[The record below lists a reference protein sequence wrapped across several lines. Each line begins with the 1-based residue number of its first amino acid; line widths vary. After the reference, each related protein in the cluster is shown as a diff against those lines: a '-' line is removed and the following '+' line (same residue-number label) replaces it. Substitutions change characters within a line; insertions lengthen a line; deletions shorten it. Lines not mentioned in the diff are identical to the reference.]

1 MHIVVL
7 CFCTLCTLVTL
18 HEFLAIHYVVLFIP
32 CVHVISIKT
41 YNLLYYYMIQQMR
54 ENIMAREVNKRI
66 LEEMFI
72 QLLAKKANIVKDHL
86 QNSLSQRIIV
96 ANIGSTMATFKFY
109 VLNEEDSLKLHIT
122 LSNLGDIDEQIHQLW
137 QQVNFLLQQ
146 YCSQC
151 RCHYTKE
158 NNSTDI

>member
-1 MHIVVL
+1 
-7 CFCTLCTLVTL
+7 
-18 HEFLAIHYVVLFIP
+18 
-32 CVHVISIKT
+32 
-41 YNLLYYYMIQQMR
+41 
-54 ENIMAREVNKRI
+54 MAREVNERI